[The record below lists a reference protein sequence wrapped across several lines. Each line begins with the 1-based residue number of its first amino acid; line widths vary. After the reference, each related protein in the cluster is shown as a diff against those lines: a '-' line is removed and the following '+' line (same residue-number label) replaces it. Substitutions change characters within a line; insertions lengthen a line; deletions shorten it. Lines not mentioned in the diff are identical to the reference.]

1 MCERDVL
8 RGNKSNNTIKFQK
21 DYKFNIGIVIVII
34 IFIYVLFQVFSY
46 LTDKNIKVYEVKEGT
61 ISDSIRKDALVLRN
75 EEVYNADSNGTIKY
89 FKQDSSRVGMKSI
102 IYSIDTTGEIT
113 NKINSINT
121 DINKLPDSVLNP
133 IYNEID
139 SFVEGY
145 SNSNF
150 IRSSILKNN
159 LSSRLDQIHTSAALD
174 SLEQDIR
181 TAHDNGTYSL
191 YPSPKAGL
199 FMLTLDGFEEYNM
212 DNFDMDS
219 FDVDKLNKT
228 TLTSNSVVKE
238 GDKIFK
244 LIIGDKWNLVFP
256 LSDSEKERLKDEEY
270 INVRFK
276 QDDYTTYAAADIIKQ
291 GSKEYMSLEFDDSIE
306 RYSDNRFLTIEML
319 LNNKSGLKIPNSA
332 ITKKEFYVIPKNY
345 FMKGNDSDSE
355 GIMVK
360 KNGGN
365 EFVSP
370 TIYYETDDAYYIDD
384 EKVDAKDY
392 ILRPNSSE
400 EYRIDTKT
408 DELQG
413 VYNVNKGY
421 AVFKQIVILNQNK
434 EYAIVDKN
442 TSYGISLY
450 DRIALDGSSVKE
462 NDLL

>member
-1 MCERDVL
+1 
-8 RGNKSNNTIKFQK
+8 
-21 DYKFNIGIVIVII
+21 
-34 IFIYVLFQVFSY
+34 
-46 LTDKNIKVYEVKEGT
+46 
-61 ISDSIRKDALVLRN
+61 
-75 EEVYNADSNGTIKY
+75 
-89 FKQDSSRVGMKSI
+89 MKSI

-159 LSSRLDQIHTSAALD
+159 LSSSLDQIHTSTALD

-360 KNGGN
+360 RNGGN

>member
-1 MCERDVL
+1 
-8 RGNKSNNTIKFQK
+8 
-21 DYKFNIGIVIVII
+21 
-34 IFIYVLFQVFSY
+34 
-46 LTDKNIKVYEVKEGT
+46 
-61 ISDSIRKDALVLRN
+61 
-75 EEVYNADSNGTIKY
+75 
-89 FKQDSSRVGMKSI
+89 
-102 IYSIDTTGEIT
+102 
-113 NKINSINT
+113 
-121 DINKLPDSVLNP
+121 
-133 IYNEID
+133 
-139 SFVEGY
+139 
-145 SNSNF
+145 
-150 IRSSILKNN
+150 
-159 LSSRLDQIHTSAALD
+159 
-174 SLEQDIR
+174 
-181 TAHDNGTYSL
+181 
-191 YPSPKAGL
+191 
-199 FMLTLDGFEEYNM
+199 
-212 DNFDMDS
+212 
-219 FDVDKLNKT
+219 
-228 TLTSNSVVKE
+228 
-238 GDKIFK
+238 
-244 LIIGDKWNLVFP
+244 
-256 LSDSEKERLKDEEY
+256 
-270 INVRFK
+270 
-276 QDDYTTYAAADIIKQ
+276 
-291 GSKEYMSLEFDDSIE
+291 
-306 RYSDNRFLTIEML
+306 ML

-360 KNGGN
+360 RNGGN

>member
-1 MCERDVL
+1 MYERNIV
-8 RGNKSNNTIKFQK
+8 RRNKSNNTIKFQK

-34 IFIYVLFQVFSY
+34 IFIYVLFHVFSY

-61 ISDSIRKDALVLRN
+61 ISDSIRKDALALRN
-75 EEVYNADSNGTIKY
+75 EEVYSADTNGTIKY
-89 FKQDSSRVGMKSI
+89 FKQDSSRVGTKSI

-113 NKINSINT
+113 NKINNTGT

-159 LSSRLDQIHTSAALD
+159 LSSSLEQIHTNNAINTLGNDIKAA
-174 SLEQDIR
+174 E
-181 TAHDNGTYSL
+181 DNGTYSL
-191 YPSPKAGL
+191 HPAPKAGL
-199 FMLTLDGFEEYNM
+199 FMLNVDGFEDISI

-219 FDVDKLNKT
+219 FNVDNLKKT
-228 TLTSNSVVKE
+228 TFANNSVVKE
-238 GDKIFK
+238 GDNIFK

-256 LSDSEKERLKDEEY
+256 LNESEIERLKDEEY

-276 QDDYTTYAAADIIKQ
+276 LDDYTTYGASKIIKQ
-291 GSKEYMSLEFDDSIE
+291 GTRDYMSLEFDDSIE

-319 LNNKSGLKIPNSA
+319 LNNKTGLKIPNSA
-332 ITKKEFYVIPKNY
+332 ITTKEFYVIPKNY
-345 FMKGNDSDSE
+345 FMMGNDSKSE

-365 EFVSP
+365 EFISP
-370 TIYYETDDAYYIDD
+370 TIYYETDDAYYIDN
-384 EKVDAKDY
+384 EKVEPQDY
-392 ILRPNSSE
+392 IIRPNSNE

-408 DELQG
+408 DELEG

-421 AVFKQIVILNQNK
+421 AVFKQIVVLNQNK
-434 EYAIVDKN
+434 EYSIVDKN

-450 DRIALDGSSVKE
+450 DRIALDGSSVQE